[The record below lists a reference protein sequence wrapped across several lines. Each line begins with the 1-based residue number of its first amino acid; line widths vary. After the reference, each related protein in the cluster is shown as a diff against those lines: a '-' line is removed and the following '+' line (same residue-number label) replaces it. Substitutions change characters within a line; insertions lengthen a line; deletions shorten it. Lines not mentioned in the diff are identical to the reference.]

1 MNFSLKWR
9 AIILTS
15 LVMVGL
21 AGTFTLFSYQN
32 LSEQFTS
39 AQRASYSKRIEDI
52 NMALDRS
59 FNDLQKI
66 ASIVASS
73 NNLGQALK
81 SKNYSFVDQTLH
93 SQWPTLQIEVGI
105 ESLSVLN
112 MEGKSVSTFGN
123 PQEGIPGDSMREWE
137 QNVILDEM
145 PAKTLICTDVCRQ
158 YIAVP
163 VLEDGESVGIVVVT
177 SSMIDVILYTNK
189 SSGGDVALL
198 INGGEAGSR
207 SHYLPAWKSSIIA
220 LTNEKKELPLIRKA
234 ARSNSLESMT
244 SRSVRLD
251 LDHGNYE
258 IFAMPL
264 ESFQSSGDV
273 SHLLLISDI
282 TPQVKGI
289 VRNTRN
295 TFVIAVLGWLVAEI
309 FIFMILWKPM
319 ARLRHLSGVLPS
331 LALGEFDRVRR
342 KTKVKDKKWKDE
354 IDVLDKAA
362 FDLAGQLEH
371 LEDKVSVRDQE
382 LSERLRE
389 LAREKDFIGGLLD
402 NAHVLIL
409 THDRHGN
416 ITLVNRHAQ
425 EVMGKQRT
433 LKGAS
438 FEQIFNLRMRSAIRL
453 SGGTR
458 QQESTIRTHGGADI
472 SVAWVHA
479 PLEPDAN
486 EATFISVGLD
496 ITARKQAEKR
506 LAWLANR
513 DPLTELYNRRFFE
526 NKLKSVMEDKKNK
539 GGVLYLDL
547 DQFKD
552 VNELGGH
559 HSGDQLLKLVAQ
571 ALIEEVGDKDVVAR
585 QGGDEFSILLENAS
599 VDDACH
605 MASRVSRKLE
615 NIVFYENGRRHRAMA
630 SIGVALYPAHG
641 TDHVKLMANADFAMY
656 KAKEASGNKWYLIP
670 DEYDTSE
677 LQERVY
683 WQDEIRRALSEKR
696 FELAVQP
703 IASVEMNTI
712 QHYEVLLRMRD
723 EHGKLAM
730 PGLFI
735 PAAERSGLIVEI
747 DRWVLNESLDLL
759 KKLQDQSVNL
769 AVNISGTTLQDESF
783 RAFVEQALSSRSL
796 DPARLIL
803 EVTETAAVTDFSTAN
818 NLLKGVQA
826 LGCKI
831 ALDDFGVGF
840 SSFHYLG
847 QMPSDYIKI
856 DGSFVSTMLE
866 SQENRL
872 VVKAIAD
879 VAKGFGKKVI
889 AEFVS
894 DPLILE
900 SLKGLNVDYAQ
911 GYYIGL
917 PVRPEEAF
925 SMLKE
930 SRDA

>member
-21 AGTFTLFSYQN
+21 ASTFTLASYQN
-32 LSEQFTS
+32 LSEQFKAS
-39 AQRASYSKRIEDI
+39 QKASYSSRIEDI
-52 NMALDRS
+52 NMSLERS
-59 FNDLQKI
+59 FNDLRQI

-73 NNLGQALK
+73 NSLGKALE
-81 SKNYSFVDQTLH
+81 NNDYAFIDQTLQ

-112 MEGKSVSTFGN
+112 MAGTNVSTFGRL
-123 PQEGIPGDSMREWE
+123 QEDVPEHLMNAWE
-137 QNVILDEM
+137 QSVILDEM
-145 PAKTLICTDVCRQ
+145 PAETLICTEVCRQ

-163 VLEDGESVGIVVVT
+163 VLENGESVGVVVIT
-177 SSMIDVILYTNK
+177 SSLIDVILYTNK

-198 INGGEAGSR
+198 IQGETSTSHA
-207 SHYLPAWKSSIIA
+207 HYLPSWQASIIA
-220 LTNEKKELPLIRKA
+220 LTNEEKELPVIKDA
-234 ARSNSLESMT
+234 ARSYSLASMAQKAI
-244 SRSVRLD
+244 RMN
-251 LDHGNYE
+251 HGHGSYE

-264 ESFQSSGDV
+264 ENFQGSSDV

-289 VRNTRN
+289 VENTRN
-295 TFVIAVLGWLVAEI
+295 TFIIAVLGWLVAEI
-309 FIFMILWKPM
+309 FLFMILWRPM
-319 ARLRHLSGVLPS
+319 ARLRRLSSALPS
-331 LALGEFDRVRR
+331 LAHGGFERVRQ
-342 KTKVKDKKWKDE
+342 KTQPRDKRWKDE
-354 IDVLDKAA
+354 IDILDKAA
-362 FDLAGQLEH
+362 FDLADQLEQ
-371 LEDKVSVRDQE
+371 LEDKVSIRDLE
-382 LSERLRE
+382 LSARLKE
-389 LAREKDFIGGLLD
+389 LAKERDFIGGLLD

-409 THDRHGN
+409 THDKQGE
-416 ITLVNRHAQ
+416 ITLINRHAQ
-425 EVMGKQRT
+425 EMMGESHS
-433 LKGAS
+433 LIGGS
-438 FEQIFNLRMRSAIRL
+438 FEKIFNLRMRSATRL
-453 SGGTR
+453 SNGTR
-458 QQESTIRTHGGADI
+458 QQESSIRIHTGEEI
-472 SVAWVHA
+472 IVTWVHA
-479 PLEPDAN
+479 PLDPASEDAIH
-486 EATFISVGLD
+486 ISVGLD

-506 LAWLANR
+506 LAWLAHR

-526 NKLKSVMEDKKNK
+526 NKLKSVMQDDSNK
-539 GGVLYLDL
+539 GAVLYLDL
-547 DQFKD
+547 DQFKN

-559 HSGDQLLKLVAQ
+559 HSGDQLLKRVAQ
-571 ALIEEVGDKDVVAR
+571 ALTEEVAGRATVAR
-585 QGGDEFSILLENAS
+585 QGGDEFSILLENATAE
-599 VDDACH
+599 DACH
-605 MASRVSRKLE
+605 MASRVFHQLE
-615 NIVFYENGRRHRAMA
+615 EIVFYENGRRHRAMA
-630 SIGVALYPAHG
+630 SIGIALYPVHG
-641 TDHVKLMANADFAMY
+641 EDHIKLMANADFAMY
-656 KAKEASGNKWYLIP
+656 KAKEMSGNKWYLIP
-670 DEYDTSE
+670 EKYDTSHE

-683 WQDEIRRALSEKR
+683 WLDEIRRALSERR

-703 IASVEMNTI
+703 IACVEKGTI

-723 EHGKLAM
+723 ENGNLAM

-759 KKLQDQSVNL
+759 AKLRDQPIHL

-783 RAFVEQALSSRSL
+783 RDFVEKALNKRGL

-856 DGSFVSTMLE
+856 DGSFVSEMLK

-900 SLKGLNVDYAQ
+900 ALKELNVDYAQ
-911 GYYIGL
+911 GYYVGVPI
-917 PVRPEEAF
+917 RPEEAF
-925 SMLKE
+925 NMLIG
-930 SRDA
+930 